1 MKDQRKLLN
10 ACLKNMI
17 PAVVFQGTDSCTVE
31 ILQAAKDI
39 YEKNGCSPE
48 FLYDW
53 QLLINEVIAY
63 QKEYSQ
69 VVKLP
74 KLSPGEIEDIR
85 RDMEDQSNREKNNE
99 VL

>member
-10 ACLKNMI
+10 VCLQNMI
-17 PAVVFQGTDSCTVE
+17 PAVVFQGTDSCAVE
-31 ILQAAKDI
+31 ILQAAKDV

-63 QKEYSQ
+63 QEECSQ
-69 VVKLP
+69 AVKLP
-74 KLSPGEIEDIR
+74 KLSLGEIEDIR
-85 RDMEDQSNREKNNE
+85 KDMNDKLTEEENNE
-99 VL
+99 IL

>member
-10 ACLKNMI
+10 ACSREMI
-17 PAVVFQGTDSCTVE
+17 PAVVFQGTDSCAVE
-31 ILQAAKDI
+31 ILQAALEI
-39 YEKNGCSPE
+39 YRRNGCSNE

-63 QKEYSQ
+63 QEECPQ
-69 VVKLP
+69 AVKLP
-74 KLSPGEIEDIR
+74 QLSPGEIEDIR
-85 RDMEDQSNREKNNE
+85 NDMEEQLNGEEENE

>member
-10 ACLKNMI
+10 ACLQNMI
-17 PAVVFQGTDSCTVE
+17 PAVVFQSTDSCAVE
-31 ILQAAKDI
+31 ILQAAKDV

-63 QKEYSQ
+63 QEECPQ
-69 VVKLP
+69 AVKLP
-74 KLSPGEIEDIR
+74 KLSLGEIEDIR
-85 RDMEDQSNREKNNE
+85 KDMNDKLTEEENNE
-99 VL
+99 IL